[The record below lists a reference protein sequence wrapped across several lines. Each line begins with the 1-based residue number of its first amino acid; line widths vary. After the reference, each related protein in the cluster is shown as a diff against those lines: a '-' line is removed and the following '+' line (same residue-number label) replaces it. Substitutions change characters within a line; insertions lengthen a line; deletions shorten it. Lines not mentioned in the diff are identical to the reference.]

1 MPVPVAEETF
11 QQFSALHNK
20 LQFIVESKGDVKRV
34 VSALASTSQQLVAL
48 GTQIRAIVEHDEV
61 SDRRAV
67 VLLARKL
74 EQSLTKLTGLK
85 LELLGFDEGRLHR
98 PVVEAQ
104 NTLNELYFTLQS
116 RQQRPSSTTHSYRSA
131 SWQNSKNVEQHWHMS
146 KDGRILQQSSYDP
159 EKLKPGKHRPKSTPS
174 GPVPTP
180 TVIND
185 SMGTRPSRLNTQS
198 APATRH
204 PFVYPFLRSEQTA
217 QDDSKLPDLPRTA
230 NSAAKPGQ
238 ENIKA
243 NLTEHQR
250 FTNRRGNVFVV
261 PPPPVGAHPASN
273 VLDSQPGP
281 GIGVGDWKRDPMLR
295 SWYHGVTSR
304 KSVAR
309 TKAIRTANK
318 DANWVL
324 QRREVQMKAI
334 RERQRAELIQ
344 ADIARQQATQPKRS
358 RQVMGAK
365 PQTDDGVM
373 VHDDVL
379 EWQELE
385 PDGAPHV
392 GDKTKDMAIWVRP
405 GLFVSKA
412 VGVPHSKSNSKVA
425 WNL

>member
-11 QQFSALHNK
+11 QQFSTLHNK

-48 GTQIRAIVEHDEV
+48 G
-61 SDRRAV
+61 
-67 VLLARKL
+67 
-74 EQSLTKLTGLK
+74 LK

-104 NTLNELYFTLQS
+104 NTLNELYYTLQS
-116 RQQRPSSTTHSYRSA
+116 RQQRPSSIAHSYGHA

-146 KDGRILQQSSYDP
+146 RDGRILQQSSYDP
-159 EKLKPGKHRPKSTPS
+159 EKLKPAKHRPKSTPS

-180 TVIND
+180 TILND

-204 PFVYPFLRSEQTA
+204 PFVYPFLRPEQTA
-217 QDDSKLPDLPRTA
+217 QDDSKLPDLPRPT

-250 FTNRRGNVFVV
+250 FTNRRGNVYVV

-273 VLDSQPGP
+273 VLDPQPGP

-379 EWQELE
+379 EWQEFE
-385 PDGAPHV
+385 PGDTPPHV